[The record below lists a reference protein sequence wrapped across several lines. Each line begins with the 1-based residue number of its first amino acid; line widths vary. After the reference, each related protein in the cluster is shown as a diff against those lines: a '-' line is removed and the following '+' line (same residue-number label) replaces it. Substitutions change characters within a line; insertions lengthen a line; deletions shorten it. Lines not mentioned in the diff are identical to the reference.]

1 MIRTDHYSS
10 REWTQR
16 EVLEAK
22 KAEIPI
28 VCLSAL
34 TEGEQR
40 GSFLL
45 DHVPTVAYPNSA
57 GHSNPNKDKSSQ
69 GKAIVSAIN
78 RLIDESLRQALWRHQ
93 EIPQHVIRTQDNEN
107 EASNEGP
114 ADTHLNDNHGFDV
127 APANAPE
134 PLMLTRFLSE
144 HKSKFP
150 ISCQEEGV
158 SKLHFNKHELIN

>member
-1 MIRTDHYSS
+1 MVRTDHYSS

-22 KAEIPI
+22 KAEIPV

-45 DHVPTVAYPNSA
+45 DHVPTVAYPTST
-57 GHSNPNKDKSSQ
+57 GHNNQHKKKDPQ

-78 RLIDESLRQALWRHQ
+78 RLIDEALRQSLWYHQ
-93 EIPQHVIRTQDNEN
+93 EIPQSVNQNTGERKRSSKRRT
-107 EASNEGP
+107 
-114 ADTHLNDNHGFDV
+114 
-127 APANAPE
+127 
-134 PLMLTRFLSE
+134 
-144 HKSKFP
+144 
-150 ISCQEEGV
+150 
-158 SKLHFNKHELIN
+158 